1 MTWTTPRTW
10 VSGELVTSANLN
22 TYIRD
27 DLTDLRSSSDW
38 LTPVFL
44 NGWTQAP
51 LSPVR
56 YLRRGSWV
64 YVKGQVQGGTI
75 GATIFTLI
83 PGFRPS
89 VLLMFSCW
97 GEDSIGNEQQERFD
111 INPNG
116 DVSAVVGDN
125 SSFYLNAMFSVL

>member
-22 TYIRD
+22 THIRD

-38 LTPVFL
+38 LTPVLL
-44 NGWTQAP
+44 NGWTQGF

-64 YVKGQVQGGTI
+64 YIKGQVTGGTFSVPC
-75 GATIFTLI
+75 FTLI

-89 VLLMFSCW
+89 FTLMFSCW
-97 GEDSIGNEQQERFD
+97 GQDSVSNEQQERFD
-111 INPNG
+111 INTNG
-116 DVSAVVGDN
+116 DVNPVLGDN
-125 SSFYLNAMFSVL
+125 ASFYLNAMFSVL